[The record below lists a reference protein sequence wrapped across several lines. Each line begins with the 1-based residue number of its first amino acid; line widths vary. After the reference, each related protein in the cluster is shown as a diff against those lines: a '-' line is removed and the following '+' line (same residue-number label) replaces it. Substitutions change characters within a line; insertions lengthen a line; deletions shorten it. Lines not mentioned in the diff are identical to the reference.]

1 MDEEYWRS
9 VNGFGMMGVDWEE
22 RIDFDR
28 MRRERLQRARD
39 AVAKAEVDALF
50 LFRLENVRYLSS
62 LRTHMWPTS
71 SWMSASALLPRGH
84 DALVFSQDYNY
95 AMERMPWIRES
106 IVNFPTGALEIVSGV
121 RKWATVVKAQLAE
134 RDITPRRIGVDSWSP
149 ALFKALPEEFPGV
162 EFVDGEAIMIDARK
176 VKTRDEIACLKM
188 AADITAAGMQAARE
202 SLRPGIRECEVLAE
216 AWRKMTALGSEWTQ
230 CSNIVCSGPYT
241 APYRRFTSDRVI
253 QHGDLVIIDIGG
265 LFNGYYGDFTRT
277 WVCGEDAKPTKEQ
290 IEVHKQA
297 YHALKNC
304 VAAIK
309 PGVSTW
315 EVARASGEHIMGRL
329 GHGIGVAP
337 SELPYLGV
345 EALVSKEEA
354 AVLEPG
360 MVFSIE
366 PYAGRKGVGGV
377 RLEHNVLVTETGAVI
392 LDQFPFE
399 PKLLV

>member
-1 MDEEYWRS
+1 MNEDYRRAAQ
-9 VNGFGMMGVDWEE
+9 GIGMMGVDWEQ

-28 MRRERLQRARD
+28 MRRERMQRAKD
-39 AVAKAEVDALF
+39 AVDKAEVDALF

-62 LRTHMWPTS
+62 LRTHMWPAS

-84 DALVFSQDYNY
+84 DALTFSQDLPH
-95 AMERMPWIRES
+95 AIERMPWIRES
-106 IVNFPTGALEIVSGV
+106 IINFPTGALEIVSGV
-121 RKWATVVKAQLAE
+121 RKWADVVKAQLAE
-134 RDITPRRIGVDSWSP
+134 RGVTARRIGVDSWSP

-162 EFVDGEAIMIDARK
+162 EFVDGEAIMIEARQ
-176 VKTRDEIACLKM
+176 VKTFDEIACLKM

-202 SLRPGIRECEVLAE
+202 FIRPGVRECEVLAE

-241 APYRRFTSDRVI
+241 YPYRRFTSDRII
-253 QHGDLVIIDIGG
+253 QYGDFVIIDIGG

-277 WVCGEDAKPTKEQ
+277 WICGEDAAPTKEQ
-290 IEVHKQA
+290 IEVHMEA
-297 YHALKNC
+297 YTALKAC
-304 VAAIK
+304 AAAIK
-309 PGVSTW
+309 PGITTW
-315 EVARASGEHIMGRL
+315 EVARASGEHIVGRL

-345 EALVSKEEA
+345 EALVPKEEA
-354 AVLEPG
+354 TVLEPG

-377 RLEHNVLVTETGAVI
+377 RLEHNILVTETGSAI
-392 LDQFPFE
+392 LDQYPFE
-399 PKLLV
+399 PKLMA